1 MKTIY
6 LVRHGETESNA
17 ASLVQDGTSI
27 LSEKG
32 KRQAQV
38 LAERL
43 RHLKHD
49 HVLVSDYI
57 RTRQTVEPFLQ
68 YTSVEPIYTPIV
80 RETKRP
86 AVYVGTN
93 SESDEYQAYLKLT
106 DEMIF
111 DESWHHSDEEN
122 FFDIVARVREFLALI
137 ETLEGDSIV
146 VSHGRFITYV
156 TLYTI
161 LGGHLSPEIWLN
173 AKHNFQPL
181 NTGITM
187 IRFDDKHQHW
197 ALRTFNDH
205 AHFAE

>member
-6 LVRHGETESNA
+6 LVRHGETDSNIG
-17 ASLVQDGTSI
+17 SLVQDGTSM

-32 KRQAQV
+32 KRQAIV

-43 RHLKHD
+43 RHLKHENI
-49 HVLVSDYI
+49 VVSDYV
-57 RTRQTVEPFLQ
+57 RTRQTVEPFLEH
-68 YTSVEPIYTPIV
+68 TNVSPVYTPVV

-86 AVYVGTN
+86 TQFVGTSN
-93 SESDEYQAYLKLT
+93 ESDEYQSYLQLS
-106 DEMIF
+106 DENIF
-111 DESWHHSDEEN
+111 DKSWYLEDEEN
-122 FFDIVARVREFLALI
+122 FFDIVERVRAMFGMI
-137 ETLEGDSIV
+137 DTLQGDTIV

-156 TLYTI
+156 TLYVI
-161 LGGHLSPEIWLN
+161 LGGKLTPDVWLN
-173 AKHNFQPL
+173 AKNNFQPL

-187 IRFDDKHQHW
+187 IRYDDKHQHW

>member
-6 LVRHGETESNA
+6 LVRHGETNSNV
-17 ASLVQDGTSI
+17 ASLVQDGSAV

-32 KRQAQV
+32 ERQAKT

-43 RHLKHD
+43 RHLKHE
-49 HVLVSDYI
+49 HILVSDYV

-68 YTSVEPIYTPIV
+68 YTDVAPVYTHLV

-86 AVYVGTN
+86 SQYVGMN
-93 SESDEYQAYLKLT
+93 SDSEEYQAYLKLT
-106 DEMIF
+106 DENIF
-111 DESWHHSDEEN
+111 DESWHHSDEES
-122 FFDIVARVREFLALI
+122 FYDIVARIKEFFALVDS
-137 ETLEGDSIV
+137 LEGDTVV
-146 VSHGRFITYV
+146 VSHGRLITFITMYV
-156 TLYTI
+156 I
-161 LGGHLSPEIWLN
+161 LGGQLTPGDWLRS
-173 AKHNFQPL
+173 KFSFQPL

-187 IRFDDKHQHW
+187 LRFDEKHQRW

>member
-6 LVRHGETESNA
+6 LVRHGETESNV
-17 ASLVQDGTSI
+17 ASLVQDGTAI

-32 KRQAQV
+32 KAQAKV

-43 RHLKHD
+43 RYLKHENI
-49 HVLVSDYI
+49 LVSDYV
-57 RTRQTVEPFLQ
+57 RTRQTVEPFLAL
-68 YTSVEPIYTPIV
+68 TNVDPIYTHVV

-86 AVYVGTN
+86 TQYIGMN

-106 DEMIF
+106 DENIF
-111 DESWHHSDEEN
+111 DESWRHSDEEN
-122 FFDIVARVREFLALI
+122 FHDIIARIKEFFTLI
-137 ETLEGDSIV
+137 DSLEGDSIV
-146 VSHGRFITYV
+146 VSHGRFITFI
-156 TLYTI
+156 TLYVI
-161 LGGHLSPEIWLN
+161 LSGHLTPDIWLH

-187 IRFDDKHQHW
+187 LRFDDKHQHW
-197 ALRTFNDH
+197 SLRTFNDH

>member
-17 ASLVQDGTSI
+17 ASLVQDGTSV

-32 KRQAQV
+32 KRQAV
-38 LAERL
+38 TLAERL

-49 HVLVSDYI
+49 HVLVSDYT

-68 YTSVEPIYTPIV
+68 YTEIEPEYTHLV

-86 AVYVGTN
+86 SEYVGMN

-106 DEMIF
+106 DEKIF
-111 DESWHHSDEEN
+111 DETWRHSDEEN
-122 FFDIVARVREFLALI
+122 FHDILARVKDFFAHI
-137 ETLEGDSIV
+137 DSLEGDTIV
-146 VSHGRFITYV
+146 VSHGRFITFITMYV
-156 TLYTI
+156 I
-161 LGGHLSPEIWLN
+161 MSGHFTPDIWLHT
-173 AKHNFQPL
+173 KHSFQPI

-187 IRFDDKHQHW
+187 LRFDDRHQHW
-197 ALRTFNDH
+197 SLRTFNDH

>member
-6 LVRHGETESNA
+6 LVRHGETESNV
-17 ASLVQDGTSI
+17 ASLVQDGTSV

-32 KRQAQV
+32 KRQAEV

-49 HVLVSDYI
+49 HILVSDYI

-68 YTSVEPIYTPIV
+68 YTSIEPAYTHLV

-86 AVYVGTN
+86 SQYIGIN
-93 SESDEYQAYLKLT
+93 SESEEYQAYLKLT
-106 DEMIF
+106 DEKIF
-111 DESWHHSDEEN
+111 DESWRHSDEEN
-122 FFDIVARVREFLALI
+122 FHDVIARIKEFFLYI
-137 ETLEGDSIV
+137 ESIEGDTIV
-146 VSHGRFITYV
+146 VSHGKFITYV
-156 TLYTI
+156 TMYVI
-161 LGGHLSPEIWLN
+161 MSGHLTPDIWLH
-173 AKHNFQPL
+173 AKHSFQPL

-187 IRFDDKHQHW
+187 LRYDDKHQHW

>member
-17 ASLVQDGTSI
+17 ASLVQDGTSV

-32 KRQAQV
+32 KKQAQV

-43 RHLKHD
+43 RHLKHE
-49 HVLVSDYI
+49 HILVSDYI

-68 YTSVEPIYTPIV
+68 YTSVAPVYTQIV

-86 AVYVGTN
+86 TVFVGAN
-93 SESDEYQAYLKLT
+93 SESDEYQSYLKLT
-106 DEMIF
+106 DEKIF

-122 FFDIVARVREFLALI
+122 FYDIIARVKEFFALVDS
-137 ETLEGDSIV
+137 LEGDCIV
-146 VSHGRFITYV
+146 VSHGRFITFITMYV
-156 TLYTI
+156 I
-161 LGGHLSPEIWLN
+161 MSGHLTPDIWLHS
-173 AKHNFQPL
+173 KFSFQPL

-187 IRFDDKHQHW
+187 IRFDEKHQHW

>member
-17 ASLVQDGTSI
+17 ASLVQDGTSV

-32 KRQAQV
+32 IQQAKV

-43 RHLKHD
+43 RHLKHE
-49 HVLVSDYI
+49 HILVSDYV
-57 RTRQTVEPFLQ
+57 RTKQTIEPFLA
-68 YTSVEPIYTPIV
+68 YTSVQPVYSHLV

-86 AVYVGTN
+86 SVFVGTN
-93 SESDEYQAYLKLT
+93 SESDAYQAFLKLT
-106 DEMIF
+106 DENIF

-122 FFDIVARVREFLALI
+122 FYDIVARVKEFFTYI
-137 ETLEGDSIV
+137 DSVEGDTIV
-146 VSHGRFITYV
+146 VSHGRFITFITMYV
-156 TLYTI
+156 I
-161 LGGHLSPEIWLN
+161 LNGHLTPEVWLH
-173 AKHNFQPL
+173 AKYSFQPL

-187 IRFDDKHQHW
+187 LRFVEKHQHW